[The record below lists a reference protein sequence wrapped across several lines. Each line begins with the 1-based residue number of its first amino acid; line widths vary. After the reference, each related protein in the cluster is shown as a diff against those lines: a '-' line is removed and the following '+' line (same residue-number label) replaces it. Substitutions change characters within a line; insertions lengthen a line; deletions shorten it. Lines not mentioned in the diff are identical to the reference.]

1 MNKKPRIRVRP
12 VKGGLYL
19 SKNTQ
24 VALYEPGYFVDGKWQ
39 PALGEEMKEFNKFK
53 EWLALG
59 KWYENFWNK
68 NELGVTKDGVTY
80 RTHKP
85 RVRPE
90 LTI

>member
-24 VALYEPGYFVDGKWQ
+24 VALYPPGYFVDGKWQ
-39 PALGEEMKEFNKFK
+39 FALGEEMKEFNKFK
-53 EWLALG
+53 EWLASG

-80 RTHKP
+80 RTQKP